1 MPVANKG
8 FALLW
13 QSKAGRRA
21 LCHVEMFGK
30 VAVKYFIT
38 ISTLLLH
45 HLAVTLT
52 GYENH
57 LQINNLG
64 DAIGQRRPQ

>member
-30 VAVKYFIT
+30 VSVKYFIAV
-38 ISTLLLH
+38 STLLLH
-45 HLAVTLT
+45 HLAVKL
-52 GYENH
+52 N
-57 LQINNLG
+57 
-64 DAIGQRRPQ
+64 RV

>member
-8 FALLW
+8 FDLLW

-30 VAVKYFIT
+30 VSVKYFIAV
-38 ISTLLLH
+38 STLLLH
-45 HLAVTLT
+45 HVALKLNRV
-52 GYENH
+52 
-57 LQINNLG
+57 
-64 DAIGQRRPQ
+64 